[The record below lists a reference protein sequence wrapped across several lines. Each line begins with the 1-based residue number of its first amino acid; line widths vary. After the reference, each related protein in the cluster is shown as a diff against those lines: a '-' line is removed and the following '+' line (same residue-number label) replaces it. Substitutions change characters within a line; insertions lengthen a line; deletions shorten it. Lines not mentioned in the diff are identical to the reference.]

1 MSEPRVA
8 ASSPASSS
16 ASSPASSRATPL
28 IHVAGVTKRFGG
40 VQALRG
46 VNLDVLPGEVHA
58 LLGENGAGKST
69 LIKILSG
76 VYACDQGLIQID
88 GVRVAF
94 DSPAKSRDAGIA
106 VVYQDLSLVESMSV
120 GANLMLGR
128 EPRTRFG
135 FVKKRELMAHV
146 SEFLSAHGIPLD
158 PRAMV
163 GSLPFAYRQM
173 TEICKA
179 LMGDVRVLIL
189 DEPTS
194 ALTGG
199 EEEILFKAIR
209 TVTDRG
215 VGVIYVT
222 HRLNEVFRISQRVTV
237 FRDGANAGLYTTA
250 QTSMKELVAAIV
262 GPGHAALHAREV
274 AASNSLTIGSDT
286 ESNRESHAKSK
297 AEVGVKVE
305 NESHPVLTLSNV
317 SNDRLHDVSLTVRQ
331 GEIHGLA
338 GLIGSGRT
346 EILQTLFGLRPMIQ
360 GTLAINGQPVAR
372 LTPAAAIAL
381 GIALV
386 PEDRHVEGLVL
397 DHSIERNLTL
407 PWLAL
412 FSRAGWLQS
421 RAAAQQARSAMKM
434 LAVKAPGPATQVKF
448 LSGGNQQKVVFAKW
462 NHPRPALLLLDE
474 PTVGVDVG
482 AREELYAVVHDAAR
496 AGTGVLVV
504 SSDLDE
510 LLRLCD
516 RISIVVDG
524 AIVNTVERES
534 VSNAEALHHLIQ
546 LPRFQDEHAT

>member
-1 MSEPRVA
+1 MSEPLA
-8 ASSPASSS
+8 AGSSHPV
-16 ASSPASSRATPL
+16 PL
-28 IHVAGVTKRFGG
+28 IRVAGVTKRFGG
-40 VQALRG
+40 VKALRG
-46 VNLDVLPGEVHA
+46 VDLEVLPGEVHA

-76 VYACDQGLIQID
+76 VHAYDEGSIEID
-88 GVRVAF
+88 GVDVAF
-94 DSPAKSRDAGIA
+94 DSPAKSRDAGVA

-128 EPRTRFG
+128 EPRTRLG
-135 FVKKRELMAHV
+135 FVRQRELMATV
-146 SEFLSAHGIPLD
+146 SAFLREHGIPLD
-158 PRAMV
+158 PRALV

-237 FRDGANAGLYTTA
+237 FRDGLNVGVYSTA
-250 QTSMKELVAAIV
+250 QTDMKQLVAAIV
-262 GPGHAALHAREV
+262 GPSHAAFEAREKTATGISADLPARSNETS
-274 AASNSLTIGSDT
+274 AA
-286 ESNRESHAKSK
+286 
-297 AEVGVKVE
+297 
-305 NESHPVLTLSNV
+305 PVLTLVDV
-317 SNDRLHDVSLTVRQ
+317 SNDRLHGANLTVRP

-346 EILQTLFGLRPMIQ
+346 EILQTIFGIRSIDAGAVVIGDRSLSRI
-360 GTLAINGQPVAR
+360 
-372 LTPAAAIAL
+372 TPASAIKL

-397 DHSIERNLTL
+397 DHSIERNLSL
-407 PWLAL
+407 PWLAI
-412 FSRAGWLQS
+412 FSRWGWLRS
-421 RAAAQQARSAMKM
+421 RAAAQEARRAMTM
-434 LAVKAPGPATQVKF
+434 LAVKAPGPATYVKF

-462 NHPRPALLLLDE
+462 NNPRPRLLLLDE

-482 AREELYAVVHDAAR
+482 AREEIYGVVQDAAR

-510 LLRLCD
+510 LLRLSD

-524 AIVNTVERES
+524 CIVNTVERAQIG
-534 VSNAEALHHLIQ
+534 NAEALHHLIQ
-546 LPRFQDEHAT
+546 VPRFLEEPVT

>member
-1 MSEPRVA
+1 M
-8 ASSPASSS
+8 
-16 ASSPASSRATPL
+16 ATPL
-28 IHVAGVTKRFGG
+28 IRVAGVTKRFGG

-46 VNLDVLPGEVHA
+46 VNLEVLPGEVHA

-76 VYACDQGLIQID
+76 VHACDQGVIEID
-88 GVRVAF
+88 GARVAF
-94 DSPAKSRDAGIA
+94 DSPARSRDAGVA

-128 EPRTRFG
+128 EPRSRFG
-135 FVKKRELMAHV
+135 FVKKRELMARV
-146 SEFLSAHGIPLD
+146 GEFLKAHGIPLD

-237 FRDGANAGLYTTA
+237 FRDGANAGSYTTA
-250 QTSMKELVAAIV
+250 QTNMKELVAAIV
-262 GPGHAALHAREV
+262 GPGHAAMHAREV
-274 AASNSLTIGSDT
+274 AAGTPRTLAYEIDN
-286 ESNRESHAKSK
+286 K
-297 AEVGVKVE
+297 
-305 NESHPVLTLSNV
+305 PVLTMSGI

-346 EILQTLFGLRPMIQ
+346 EILQTLFGLREVAQ
-360 GTLAINGQPVAR
+360 GTLAINGQQVER
-372 LTPAAAIAL
+372 LTPAVAIKL

-421 RAAAQQARSAMKM
+421 RAAAQQAKSAMKQ
-434 LAVKAPGPATQVKF
+434 LAVKAPGPSTQVKF

-462 NHPRPALLLLDE
+462 NSPRPALLLLDE

-524 AIVNTVERES
+524 AIVNTVDRES

-546 LPRFQDEHAT
+546 LPRFQEEPAT